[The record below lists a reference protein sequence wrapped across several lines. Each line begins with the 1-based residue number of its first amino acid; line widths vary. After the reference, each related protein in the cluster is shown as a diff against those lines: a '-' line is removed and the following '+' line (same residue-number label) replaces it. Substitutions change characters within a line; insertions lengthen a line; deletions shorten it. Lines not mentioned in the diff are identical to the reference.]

1 MINLFSIR
9 CSLSFAP
16 YLVETLS
23 DFRAGGMIRAVVVRQ
38 GGSGLIVRGAQDL
51 VLRYQNREAL
61 VGREDGMHYLATVLF
76 RTEFYDVRRMADE
89 VVFANVG
96 NELLL
101 SHPQSEMWLKAD
113 AVAGL
118 IHRFNTGDDN
128 GEGEPGWLTASLGAG
143 RLMLSDQ
150 RNGRWVLLA
159 AEHISELER
168 RLTALRIASVT
179 ISQPTTP
186 IISIRGIAVH
196 LQSAFKLAETL
207 ETFAETGQV
216 TAFEEVAANSVLRV
230 KSATEG
236 IEIADS
242 EARVATTKKEARKW
256 AAIIRAELNR
266 LNAHSLERG
275 RIRTVFAD
283 GERGT
288 WILQWGDEVFL
299 NNEMLSRI
307 ANEDIEQADLQNY
320 SIAVKRTPEYLI
332 LLAPASGD
340 CVAIDRREREALL
353 ARI

>member
-1 MINLFSIR
+1 
-9 CSLSFAP
+9 
-16 YLVETLS
+16 
-23 DFRAGGMIRAVVVRQ
+23 
-38 GGSGLIVRGAQDL
+38 
-51 VLRYQNREAL
+51 
-61 VGREDGMHYLATVLF
+61 
-76 RTEFYDVRRMADE
+76 MADE

>member
-16 YLVETLS
+16 YFVETVS
-23 DFRAGGMIRAVVVRQ
+23 DFSASGMIRAVVVRQ

-118 IHRFNTGDDN
+118 IDRFNTGDDN

-159 AEHISELER
+159 ADHVSELER
-168 RLTALRIASVT
+168 RLAALSIASVT

-207 ETFAETGQV
+207 ETFAETGQF
-216 TAFEEVAANSVLRV
+216 TAFEEVAANFVLRV
-230 KSATEG
+230 RSTTEG

-242 EARVATTKKEARKW
+242 ETRIALTKKEARKW
-256 AAIIRAELNR
+256 AAIIRAELKR
-266 LNAHSLERG
+266 LNAHYIERG

-283 GERGT
+283 GDQGT
-288 WILQWGDEVFL
+288 WVLQWGDEVFL
-299 NNEMLSRI
+299 PNEMLSSI
-307 ANEDIEQADLQNY
+307 ANEDLEQAALRNY
-320 SIAVKRTPEYLI
+320 SVAVKRTPEFLI
-332 LLAPASGD
+332 LLATASGD
-340 CVAIDRREREALL
+340 CAAIDRREMEALST
-353 ARI
+353 RM